1 MAADKYDVVALA
13 RYVNSDPDRKP
24 PPNSFGDENAISSA
38 VSRGWDENTLHYVW
52 DSSDPHWW

>member
-1 MAADKYDVVALA
+1 MADDKYDVVALA
-13 RYVNSDPDRKP
+13 RYANSAPDPQ

-38 VSRGWDENTLHYVW
+38 VGRGWDENTLFYVW